1 MKNFYVLTIIFL
13 LSSCQTLSS
22 IQETLGLVQE
32 DPNAPVKL
40 DENYESFLDDNWKK
54 NVDKPL
60 LNLNLFNENIESN
73 LFFDINAGTIFNL
86 NEKQIELI
94 DIETGQL
101 TEVFDLETDRIISG
115 VSVGYNSFLYVDA
128 DGVVYAHDSNTGDL
142 KWTKELEDVV
152 LSKIL
157 ITSTLVFLQTSSD
170 VLYGMDL
177 QTGETRWQKQAQAP
191 LLSIRGTAS
200 PITYEGL
207 IFTSFSNGRL
217 AAIRALDGIQLWEK
231 PISRLKGSTELEKLM
246 DGDSNA
252 IAVNEDVFASNYNG
266 SLTRFNI
273 RSGDKIFSVDHST
286 SKSIIFYKGSIISIN
301 TDEEIVGFNASNG
314 IESWR
319 SQKFKNR
326 GLTNLILNDDKIYFG
341 DFEGYIHQLDAETGM
356 IAGLTKT
363 DLKSISQ
370 IATFSDKLF
379 VQDEDGSIARFSL
392 K

>member
-40 DENYESFLDDNWKK
+40 DENYESFLDVNWKK

-73 LFFDINAGTIFNL
+73 LFFDINAGTIYNL

-252 IAVNEDVFASNYNG
+252 IAVNEDVFATNYNG

-286 SKSIIFYKGSIISIN
+286 SKPIIFYKGSIVSIN

-314 IESWR
+314 IESWL
-319 SQKFKNR
+319 S
-326 GLTNLILNDDKIYFG
+326 LIHI
-341 DFEGYIHQLDAETGM
+341 
-356 IAGLTKT
+356 
-363 DLKSISQ
+363 
-370 IATFSDKLF
+370 
-379 VQDEDGSIARFSL
+379 
-392 K
+392 